1 MSARMSERDTSYA
14 AVMARKNEIMKAA
27 LGIDYDNY
35 IQSPIAFDYER
46 MMAET
51 GYTHAEIA
59 RIQQETKVGGTPL
72 FELRNLTEAV
82 RRISEPGKGALILVK
97 DEAAN
102 ASGSFKARR
111 ASISVYEAARKG
123 YAGVIAATSG
133 NYGAAVASQAAQ
145 RNLKCII
152 VQEVYDSR
160 GVGQPEIV
168 EKGRAC
174 EAYGAEVLKL
184 SVGPELFY
192 MNLLTLEETGF
203 FNASLYTPFG
213 IRGVETLGIEIA
225 EQVRA
230 RYGKDPDAMAITHAG
245 GGNLTGTARG
255 LLAVGCSQARIV
267 ACSVDLS
274 GLHMASDHDFN
285 RKSFT
290 TGHTGFGVPFATW
303 PDRTDVPRNA
313 ARALR
318 YMDEYQLVTQGEV
331 FYVTELLAKLEGLE
345 RGPAG
350 NTSLTA
356 AVTLAR
362 QMDRDQIV
370 VVQETEY
377 TGAGKHHNS
386 QLAFARANGIEVR
399 RGDPLDNI
407 PGKAIVIPES
417 LDQVRGKVQDMERL
431 RTSYLKNAA
440 KVLPMDKWSDSDI
453 AFLAADLKVSPQW
466 VRQQMQAQSAEQG
479 VTL

>member
-1 MSARMSERDTSYA
+1 MSGRDMSYA
-14 AVMARKNEIMKAA
+14 AVLARKNEIMKRA
-27 LGIDYDNY
+27 LGIDFDDF

-46 MMAET
+46 MMRET
-51 GYTHAEIA
+51 GYSLEDIA
-59 RIQQETKVGGTPL
+59 RIQTETKVGNTPL
-72 FELRNLTEAV
+72 FELKNLTEAV
-82 RRISEPGKGALILVK
+82 RRTAAPGKGATILVK

-111 ASISVYEAARKG
+111 ASISAFEAQKKG
-123 YAGVIAATSG
+123 FEGVIAATSG
-133 NYGAAVASQAAQ
+133 NYGAAVASQAAM
-145 RNLKCII
+145 RGLKCII
-152 VQEVYDSR
+152 LQEVFDSR
-160 GVGQPEIV
+160 GVGQPEII
-168 EKGRAC
+168 EKSRAC

-192 MNLLTLEETGF
+192 MALRTLEETGF

-213 IRGVETLGIEIA
+213 IRGVETLGA
-225 EQVRA
+225 EVADQVRA
-230 RYGKDPDAMAITHAG
+230 RYGKDPDAVVITHAG

-255 LLAVGCSQARIV
+255 LLARDCKARIV
-267 ACSVDLS
+267 ACSVDLG
-274 GLHMASDHDFN
+274 GLHMASDTDFN
-285 RKSFT
+285 KKSFT

-303 PDRTDVPRNA
+303 PDRVDVPRNA
-313 ARALR
+313 ARSLR

-331 FYVTELLAKLEGLE
+331 FYVTELLTKLEGLE

-377 TGAGKHHNS
+377 TGAGKHHNR
-386 QLAFARANGIEVR
+386 QLSFARENGIEVR
-399 RGDPLDNI
+399 VGDPAGNI
-407 PGKAIVIPES
+407 PGKTIVIPER

-431 RTSYLKNAA
+431 RLSYLKNAA
-440 KVLPMDKWSDSDI
+440 KAHPVGQWSEQDW
-453 AFLAADLKVSPQW
+453 AFLAADTKTVVAW
-466 VRQQMQAQSAEQG
+466 VKQAAA
-479 VTL
+479 TLAL